1 VFFQQR
7 QQRLNDGVVFVSQL
21 VSNGRCVHRDQ
32 PQFNDVGRGGLQNEL
47 FGVSMVVH
55 LENRRT
61 AERKQRES
69 REKAERK
76 QREKANAERK
86 QRERKKAERESREK
100 TGREREQ
107 TKIEKD
113 PYVSWCQVIRVH
125 SDAYQHR
132 QSTSSQGGHFVF
144 DGRGQR
150 LHQPAG
156 ESTRGG
162 VLEWYTVPVAC
173 CQGRHLLLDVE
184 V

>member
-1 VFFQQR
+1 MFFQQR

-69 REKAERK
+69 REKKQTQRESRESERK
-76 QREKANAERK
+76 QREKAERK
-86 QRERKKAERESREK
+86 QEERESRQK
-100 TGREREQ
+100 SR
-107 TKIEKD
+107 KIRTLAGVKSFD
-113 PYVSWCQVIRVH
+113 VH

>member
-113 PYVSWCQVIRVH
+113 PYVSWCQVIRRT
-125 SDAYQHR
+125 Q
-132 QSTSSQGGHFVF
+132 
-144 DGRGQR
+144 
-150 LHQPAG
+150 
-156 ESTRGG
+156 
-162 VLEWYTVPVAC
+162 
-173 CQGRHLLLDVE
+173 
-184 V
+184 

>member
-76 QREKANAERK
+76 QRESREKAERKSKRREKAERAKESRERK
-86 QRERKKAERESREK
+86 QRENRK
-100 TGREREQ
+100 RERADKNRERS
-107 TKIEKD
+107 
-113 PYVSWCQVIRVH
+113 VR
-125 SDAYQHR
+125 
-132 QSTSSQGGHFVF
+132 
-144 DGRGQR
+144 
-150 LHQPAG
+150 
-156 ESTRGG
+156 
-162 VLEWYTVPVAC
+162 
-173 CQGRHLLLDVE
+173 
-184 V
+184 